1 MVSDFVQLRLKVEVE
16 PYWIIGVRPVN
27 STDEFDFKNKRDVVD
42 EFINRIKNQFESN
55 VDYETLKLEAH
66 YLVAFALDENLN
78 GFTVTNVVA
87 SSEWTG
93 DFLKLDYII
102 DFEYRGLFNPFK
114 TVNEDDL
121 RDYIVKWMGD
131 NRLYIMDDYVILND
145 DTCDYRLD
153 VDTSPRRVRIEH
165 ELKRL
170 GD

>member
-1 MVSDFVQLRLKVEVE
+1 MQLQLKIEVE

-27 STDEFDFKNKRDVVD
+27 SINEFDFKNKRDIVD
-42 EFINRIKNQFESN
+42 KFIDKVKNQFKSN
-55 VDYETLKLEAH
+55 VGYKTLELNAH
-66 YLVAFALDENLN
+66 YLVAFALDEKLN
-78 GFTVTNVVA
+78 GFTIKNVAA
-87 SSEWTG
+87 SNEWTG

-131 NRLYIMDDYVILND
+131 NRLYIMDEHVILSD
-145 DTCDYRLD
+145 GTYDYRLD

-165 ELKRL
+165 ELKR
-170 GD
+170 

>member
-1 MVSDFVQLRLKVEVE
+1 MVSDFMQLRLKVEVE

-27 STDEFDFKNKRDVVD
+27 SINEFDFKNKRDVVD
-42 EFINRIKNQFESN
+42 KFINKVKNQFKSN
-55 VDYETLKLEAH
+55 VGYKTLELNAH

-78 GFTVTNVVA
+78 GFTITNVVA

-93 DFLKLDYII
+93 DFLKIDYII

-121 RDYIVKWMGD
+121 RDFIVKWIGD
-131 NRLYIMDDYVILND
+131 ERLYIMDDYVILSD
-145 DTCDYRLD
+145 DTYDYRLD

-165 ELKRL
+165 ELKR
-170 GD
+170 